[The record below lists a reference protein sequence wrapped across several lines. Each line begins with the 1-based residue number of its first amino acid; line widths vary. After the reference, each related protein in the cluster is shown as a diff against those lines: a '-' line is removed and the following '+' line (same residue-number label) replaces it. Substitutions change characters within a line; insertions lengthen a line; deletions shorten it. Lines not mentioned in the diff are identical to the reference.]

1 MGTSPGPR
9 ARVVRGYRDLVVWQR
24 AMDLV
29 TATYRLTASFPRDE
43 KYGLVQQLNRA
54 AVSVPSNVAEG
65 HGRDHLGD
73 YLHHL
78 SVANGSLMEV
88 ETQLMI
94 AGRLGYVSREA
105 EEGILGHAAEV
116 GRMLSG
122 LVRALRKRRR
132 GTSLTPGT

>member
-1 MGTSPGPR
+1 MLAPNT
-9 ARVVRGYRDLVVWQR
+9 ARSRVIKGYRDLVVWQR

-29 TATYRLTASFPRDE
+29 TATYRLTASFPREE
-43 KYGLVQQLNRA
+43 KYGLVQQLKRA

-78 SVANGSLMEV
+78 SVANGSLMEL

-94 AGRLGYVSREA
+94 AGRLGYVSREV
-105 EEGILGHAAEV
+105 EERILAQGAEV

-122 LVRALRKRRR
+122 LARALRRRR
-132 GTSLTPGT
+132 RVTPLTPGT

>member
-1 MGTSPGPR
+1 MLVPNT
-9 ARVVRGYRDLVVWQR
+9 ARSRGIKGYRDLVVWQR

-29 TATYRLTASFPRDE
+29 TATYRLTASFPRHE
-43 KYGLVQQLNRA
+43 TYGLVQQLNRA

-78 SVANGSLMEV
+78 SVANGSLMEL

-94 AGRLGYVSREA
+94 AGRLGYLSKEA
-105 EEGILGHAAEV
+105 EERILAQAAEV
-116 GRMLSG
+116 GRMLAG
-122 LVRALRKRRR
+122 LARALRQRRR
-132 GTSLTPGT
+132 VTP

>member
-1 MGTSPGPR
+1 MLTPTAPR
-9 ARVVRGYRDLVVWQR
+9 SRVVKGYRDLLVWQR

-43 KYGLVQQLNRA
+43 KYGLAQQLNSA

-65 HGRDHLGD
+65 HGREHLGD

-78 SVANGSLMEV
+78 SVANGSLMEL

-94 AGRLGYVSREA
+94 AGRLGYLSGET
-105 EEGILGHAAEV
+105 EERILADAAEV
-116 GRMLSG
+116 GRMLSA
-122 LVRALRKRRR
+122 LVRALRKRR
-132 GTSLTPGT
+132 

>member
-1 MGTSPGPR
+1 M
-9 ARVVRGYRDLVVWQR
+9 
-24 AMDLV
+24 
-29 TATYRLTASFPRDE
+29 
-43 KYGLVQQLNRA
+43 QQLNRA

>member
-1 MGTSPGPR
+1 MSAPNVPR
-9 ARVVRGYRDLVVWQR
+9 SRVVKGYRDLVVWQR

-43 KYGLVQQLNRA
+43 KYGLVQQLNKA
-54 AVSVPSNVAEG
+54 AVSVPSNIAEG

-94 AGRLGYVSREA
+94 AGRLGYLSTDVED
-105 EEGILGHAAEV
+105 GILAHTAEV

-122 LVRALRKRRR
+122 LTRALRKRRR
-132 GTSLTPGT
+132 PPLTPRT